1 MNKTKLLSII
11 ATVLFISNVALA
23 AFMFFGKHRPPAHEG
38 PRDIIIERLHFD
50 KKQVEA
56 YDKLINQHQNAMR
69 EKKDEMMELKNKLY
83 SRLLDDSDDAVKD
96 SLEREIGK
104 LQITIENINYNHF
117 NEIKLLCKA
126 DQQQNYSKLIHEI
139 AFLFAPH
146 RSGKPGKP

>member
-1 MNKTKLLSII
+1 MNKIKLLSIV

-50 KKQVEA
+50 KQQVGA

-83 SRLLDDSDDAVKD
+83 SRLLDNSDDAVKD

-104 LQITIENINYNHF
+104 LQITIENINYNNSF
-117 NEIKLLCKA
+117 VINVFDLNAGI
-126 DQQQNYSKLIHEI
+126 Y
-139 AFLFAPH
+139 FLRLKINNSVVVKKFV
-146 RSGKPGKP
+146 KE

>member
-1 MNKTKLLSII
+1 MIVIN
-11 ATVLFISNVALA
+11 
-23 AFMFFGKHRPPAHEG
+23 FFNNNLQFADLPFQR
-38 PRDIIIERLHFD
+38 I
-50 KKQVEA
+50 
-56 YDKLINQHQNAMR
+56 
-69 EKKDEMMELKNKLY
+69 LY
-83 SRLLDDSDDAVKD
+83 SRLLDNSDDAVKD

-126 DQQQNYSKLIHEI
+126 DQQQDYSKLIHEI